1 MQPKFKTSE
10 HSLWALKVA
19 DPDLQIRGGGE
30 VGGHPDPEIRGGPV
44 SKNWGGWAVIQIL
57 R

>member
-10 HSLWALKVA
+10 HREIVFWALKVA
-19 DPDLQIRGGGE
+19 DPDLQIRKGG
-30 VGGHPDPEIRGGPV
+30 
-44 SKNWGGWAVIQIL
+44 GGWAVIQIL